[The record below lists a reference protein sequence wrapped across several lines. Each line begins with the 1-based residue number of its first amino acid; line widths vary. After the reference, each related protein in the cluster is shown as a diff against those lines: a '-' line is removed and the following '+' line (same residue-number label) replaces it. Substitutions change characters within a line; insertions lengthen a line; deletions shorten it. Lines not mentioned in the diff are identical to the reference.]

1 MGHRLKFY
9 FLLQQIH
16 FFKKSFMVRRTPGI
30 RKMNTGD
37 SLFIYGHFIHT
48 NTISPNNVLLSE

>member
-16 FFKKSFMVRRTPGI
+16 FFKKSFMVRTPGI